1 MTVLF
6 LFFAALTWNACSKD
20 NSFEKSNRP
29 VDNPLLPPDSTENP
43 GDSSGEGEGEEPPA
57 QAPPGDDTTTSVDI
71 VFVEKATVINRAQI
85 NNATLA
91 KDRGTAQSVR
101 DFATALNTRFTQAQ
115 SEMDDVGAQLDASV
129 PGQTDAAHQ
138 AVTNSLMNMEGST
151 FDISYIDYQILELQ
165 TAIDLYRAL
174 IADGSDSRVKA
185 YAQKYLPYLEQF
197 LQTASTIRQT
207 L

>member
-6 LFFAALTWNACSKD
+6 LFFAAFTWNACSKD
-20 NSFEKSNRP
+20 NSFEKSNRS
-29 VDNPLLPPDSTENP
+29 VDNPLVPRDSTENP

-57 QAPPGDDTTTSVDI
+57 PAPPGDDTTTSIDF
-71 VFVEKATVINRAQI
+71 VFVEKATIINRAQI

-101 DFATALNTRFTQAQ
+101 DFAVALNTRFTQAQ
-115 SEMDDVGAQLDASV
+115 GEIEVVGAQLQATV

-138 AVTNSLMNMEGST
+138 AVTNSFKDMEGSA
-151 FDISYIDYQILELQ
+151 FDVSYIDYQILELQ

-174 IADGSDSRVKA
+174 MAEGNDSRVKA